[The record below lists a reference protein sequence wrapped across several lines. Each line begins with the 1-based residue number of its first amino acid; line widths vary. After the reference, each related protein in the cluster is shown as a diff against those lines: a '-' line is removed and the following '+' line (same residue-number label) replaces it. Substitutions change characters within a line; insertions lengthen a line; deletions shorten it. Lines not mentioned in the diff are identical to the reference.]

1 MKHKTN
7 TRSSLF
13 LMELIIAIL
22 FFSLASAVCLRMFAK
37 SYQLSTDASARNQAV
52 NQTSNVAELIRYD
65 LENGAHTLADAYPD
79 ANIIKSVIGNTD
91 TANFNNIKPDSSNG
105 ENTNMTNAAAA
116 NINVEDMYNG
126 SVIYFDKNWDA
137 CSAEQ
142 AEYRLII
149 QAQDSSATLR
159 KYVLSMYSLS
169 ATDSSNTASDSDSSV
184 SDAVS
189 SDAAN
194 SDAVESDAM
203 KSDNADCI
211 YELPLSIHIAREVGA
226 HE

>member
-1 MKHKTN
+1 MRHKTN

-37 SYQLSTDASARNQAV
+37 SHQLSTDASARNQAV
-52 NQTSNVAELIRYD
+52 NQTVNAAELIRYD
-65 LENGAHTLADAYPD
+65 LQNDTRTLSDTYPEADILY
-79 ANIIKSVIGNTD
+79 SVV
-91 TANFNNIKPDSSNG
+91 S
-105 ENTNMTNAAAA
+105 NAAD
-116 NINVEDMYNG
+116 VYNG
-126 SVIYFDKNWDA
+126 SVIYFNKSWES
-137 CSAEQ
+137 CSAEL
-142 AEYRLII
+142 AEYKLVI

-169 ATDSSNTASDSDSSV
+169 
-184 SDAVS
+184 DAV
-189 SDAAN
+189 N
-194 SDAVESDAM
+194 SDALDSDALD
-203 KSDNADCI
+203 SDATDCI

>member
-1 MKHKTN
+1 MRHKTN

-37 SYQLSTDASARNQAV
+37 SHQLSTDASAGNQAV
-52 NQTSNVAELIRYD
+52 NQTVNVAELIRYD
-65 LENGAHTLADAYPD
+65 LQNDTRTLSDTYPEAAD
-79 ANIIKSVIGNTD
+79 V
-91 TANFNNIKPDSSNG
+91 
-105 ENTNMTNAAAA
+105 
-116 NINVEDMYNG
+116 YNG
-126 SVIYFDKNWDA
+126 SVIYFNKSWET
-137 CSAEQ
+137 CSADL
-142 AEYRLII
+142 AEYRLVI

-169 ATDSSNTASDSDSSV
+169 DAT
-184 SDAVS
+184 
-189 SDAAN
+189 
-194 SDAVESDAM
+194 
-203 KSDNADCI
+203 DCI

>member
-1 MKHKTN
+1 MRHKTN

-37 SYQLSTDASARNQAV
+37 SHQLSTDASARNKAV
-52 NQTSNVAELIRYD
+52 NQTVNVAELIRYD
-65 LENGAHTLADAYPD
+65 LQNDTRTLSDTYPEADILY
-79 ANIIKSVIGNTD
+79 SVV
-91 TANFNNIKPDSSNG
+91 S
-105 ENTNMTNAAAA
+105 NAAD
-116 NINVEDMYNG
+116 VYNG
-126 SVIYFDKNWDA
+126 SVIYFNKSWES
-137 CSAEQ
+137 CSAEL
-142 AEYRLII
+142 AEYKLVI

-169 ATDSSNTASDSDSSV
+169 
-184 SDAVS
+184 DAV
-189 SDAAN
+189 N
-194 SDAVESDAM
+194 SDAVNSDALD
-203 KSDNADCI
+203 SDATDCI

>member
-1 MKHKTN
+1 MRHKTN

-37 SYQLSTDASARNQAV
+37 SHQLSTDASAG
-52 NQTSNVAELIRYD
+52 NQTVNVAELIRYD
-65 LENGAHTLADAYPD
+65 LQNDTRTLSDTYPEADILY
-79 ANIIKSVIGNTD
+79 SVV
-91 TANFNNIKPDSSNG
+91 S
-105 ENTNMTNAAAA
+105 NAAD
-116 NINVEDMYNG
+116 VYNG
-126 SVIYFDKNWDA
+126 SVIYFNKSWET
-137 CSAEQ
+137 CSADL
-142 AEYRLII
+142 AEYRLVI

-169 ATDSSNTASDSDSSV
+169 DAT
-184 SDAVS
+184 
-189 SDAAN
+189 
-194 SDAVESDAM
+194 
-203 KSDNADCI
+203 DCI

>member
-1 MKHKTN
+1 MRHKTN

-37 SYQLSTDASARNQAV
+37 SHQLSTDASARNKAV
-52 NQTSNVAELIRYD
+52 NQTVNAAELIRYD
-65 LENGAHTLADAYPD
+65 LQNDTRALSDTYPEADILYS
-79 ANIIKSVIGNTD
+79 IVS
-91 TANFNNIKPDSSNG
+91 
-105 ENTNMTNAAAA
+105 NAAD
-116 NINVEDMYNG
+116 VYNG
-126 SVIYFDKNWDA
+126 SVIYFNKSWES
-137 CSAEQ
+137 CSAEL
-142 AEYRLII
+142 AEYKLVI

-169 ATDSSNTASDSDSSV
+169 
-184 SDAVS
+184 DAV
-189 SDAAN
+189 N
-194 SDAVESDAM
+194 SDALDSDAT
-203 KSDNADCI
+203 DCI

>member
-1 MKHKTN
+1 MRHKTN

-37 SYQLSTDASARNQAV
+37 SHQLNTDASAGNQAV
-52 NQTSNVAELIRYD
+52 NQTVNVAELIRYD
-65 LENGAHTLADAYPD
+65 THTLSDTYPEADILY
-79 ANIIKSVIGNTD
+79 SVV
-91 TANFNNIKPDSSNG
+91 S
-105 ENTNMTNAAAA
+105 NAAD
-116 NINVEDMYNG
+116 VYNG
-126 SVIYFDKNWDA
+126 SVIYFNKSWET
-137 CSAEQ
+137 CSADL
-142 AEYRLII
+142 AEYRLVI

-169 ATDSSNTASDSDSSV
+169 DAT
-184 SDAVS
+184 
-189 SDAAN
+189 
-194 SDAVESDAM
+194 
-203 KSDNADCI
+203 DCI

>member
-1 MKHKTN
+1 MRHKTN

-37 SYQLSTDASARNQAV
+37 SHQLSTDASARNKAV
-52 NQTSNVAELIRYD
+52 NQTVNAAELIRYD
-65 LENGAHTLADAYPD
+65 LQNDTRALSDTYPEADILY
-79 ANIIKSVIGNTD
+79 SVV
-91 TANFNNIKPDSSNG
+91 S
-105 ENTNMTNAAAA
+105 NAAD
-116 NINVEDMYNG
+116 VYNG
-126 SVIYFDKNWDA
+126 SVIYFNKSWES
-137 CSAEQ
+137 CSAEL
-142 AEYRLII
+142 AEYKLVI

-169 ATDSSNTASDSDSSV
+169 
-184 SDAVS
+184 DAV
-189 SDAAN
+189 N
-194 SDAVESDAM
+194 SDALDSDAT
-203 KSDNADCI
+203 NCI

>member
-1 MKHKTN
+1 MRHKTN

-37 SYQLSTDASARNQAV
+37 SHQLNTDA
-52 NQTSNVAELIRYD
+52 VAELIRYD
-65 LENGAHTLADAYPD
+65 LQNDTRTLSDTYPEADILY
-79 ANIIKSVIGNTD
+79 SVV
-91 TANFNNIKPDSSNG
+91 S
-105 ENTNMTNAAAA
+105 NAAD
-116 NINVEDMYNG
+116 VYNG
-126 SVIYFDKNWDA
+126 SVIYFNKSWET
-137 CSAEQ
+137 CSADL
-142 AEYRLII
+142 AEYRLVI

-169 ATDSSNTASDSDSSV
+169 DAT
-184 SDAVS
+184 
-189 SDAAN
+189 
-194 SDAVESDAM
+194 
-203 KSDNADCI
+203 DCI